1 MTHASK
7 TAKIIKNVILSIIT
21 WPLGFTKLMTQHQLN
36 FLLTPTTTCLSVYCQ
51 TVTTFS
57 ATYCLTRLIMNTIFE
72 TAVTIAHC
80 VLKEMRKTF

>member
-1 MTHASK
+1 VSSFL
-7 TAKIIKNVILSIIT
+7 TAHQHIKQAI
-21 WPLGFTKLMTQHQLN
+21 
-36 FLLTPTTTCLSVYCQ
+36 VYCQ

-72 TAVTIAHC
+72 SAVTIARC